1 MKKILIVLIFIF
13 LAGCNDSTKSD
24 KSVAGVLPAN
34 NITVSVTVPDWLLQQ
49 DLELLVF
56 DQTTDNELVA
66 QTMLFVAEQETEL
79 VLQTGHIYKFT
90 VNPVNNLIEVSCPLL
105 DGCFM
110 PNTDKK
116 VSLGSL
122 LQTRLSFS
130 AIKNVTDNA
139 PIELSLITDLAVKLV
154 EGSYVEAVTPT
165 TIKQVNSVLANT
177 LGIISHQ
184 AINKAPA
191 ELTQWN
197 RWLKEAINIAI
208 LFDNNTVILNGTSHL
223 KTINRRLLHTLTDK
237 GNRLEEFNQ
246 FVLTDAE
253 QYLQQLA
260 LSGEVPDEQLYEL
273 AKLRAYVLSKA
284 IYPNKGFLPSPYL
297 NEDDLAVTKHFL
309 DDYRSLLYTFADDSS
324 EYNQLNNATTAGFD
338 LINQVSENL
347 FDDLFSIFSDVI
359 EAVPLSA
366 ASGIYQVD
374 ELSVDYNK
382 EDNQWHIDGN
392 YNDLD
397 LNLTI
402 TLGRFVVN
410 AFTGNSYQFSLS
422 GSLASDEISTTFTT
436 AKISLFN
443 NPPEDPFGGSA
454 DGTGHIRLTSELI
467 IENADTSF
475 AGQMLIQMNTHKN
488 ISKAGELVQHVEF
501 TQVYGDLHQAQGT
514 SQLALSLVHPDINN
528 EVQTKILPDNLVT
541 AVNYSGSVLGLGE
554 PLLTMYLPFK
564 KAKGGLD
571 LENLDIIAYFEGRLS
586 QFQFNGSSKKF
597 TYQGHNQDGVEWSL
611 TYIKKETQGQVNLL
625 GKEQGKPRVLKDLA
639 GIMFNDGN
647 FISIF

>member
-1 MKKILIVLIFIF
+1 LIFTFFIF
-13 LAGCNDSTKSD
+13 LTGCNDSTKSD
-24 KSVAGVLPAN
+24 QSVVDSLPAS
-34 NITVSVTVPDWLLQQ
+34 NITVSLTVPQWLLQQ
-49 DLELLVF
+49 DLELVVY

-90 VNPVNNLIEVSCPLL
+90 VNPANNPIAVSCPLF

-110 PNTDKK
+110 PDDDRK

-122 LQTRLSFS
+122 MQTRLSFS
-130 AIKNVTDNA
+130 AIKNVTDNT

-154 EGSYVEAVTPT
+154 EGTYVEAVTPA

-177 LGIISHQ
+177 LGIIAYQ
-184 AINKAPA
+184 AIDQVPS
-191 ELTQWN
+191 ELSQWN
-197 RWLKEAINIAI
+197 HWLKEAINIAI
-208 LFDNNTVILNGTSHL
+208 LFDNNEIIANASSHL
-223 KTINRRLLHTLTDK
+223 KTINRRLLQTLTGKD
-237 GNRLEEFNQ
+237 NRLDEFNQ
-246 FVLTDAE
+246 FVLTDAA
-253 QYLQQLA
+253 QYLQQQS
-260 LSGEVPDEQLYEL
+260 LSDEVPAEQLYEL

-297 NEDDLAVTKHFL
+297 NEEDLAATKHFL
-309 DDYRSLLYTFADDSS
+309 DDYRSLLYTFADDSA
-324 EYNQLNNATTAGFD
+324 EYHQLNDATTAGFD

-347 FDDLFSIFSDVI
+347 FDDLFAIFSDVI

-366 ASGIYQVD
+366 ASGLYQVD
-374 ELSVDYNK
+374 ALSVDYNK
-382 EDNQWHIDGN
+382 EDNQWHIDGK
-392 YNDLD
+392 YNDIN
-397 LNLTI
+397 LNLII
-402 TLGRFVVN
+402 TLDRFNVD
-410 AFTGNSYQFSLS
+410 AFTGNSYQFALS
-422 GSLASDEISTTFTT
+422 GNLASDEISTTFTT
-436 AKISLFN
+436 AKITLFN

-475 AGQMLIQMNTHKN
+475 SGQMLIQMNTHKN
-488 ISKAGELVQHVEF
+488 VSEQDSLIQHVEF
-501 TQVYGDLHQAQGT
+501 TQVYGDLQQEQGT

-528 EVQTKILPDNLVT
+528 ESQTKILPESLVT
-541 AVNYSGSVLGLGE
+541 AVNYSGEILGLGE
-554 PLLTMYLPFK
+554 PLLTLYLPFK
-564 KAKGGLD
+564 KAKYGLD
-571 LENLDIIAYFEGRLS
+571 LEDLDIIAYFEGRLS

-597 TYQGHNQDGVEWSL
+597 TYQGKNQDGVEWSL

-625 GKEQGKPRVLKDLA
+625 GKQQGKPRVLKDLA